1 MTEQQK
7 PLIESNDLYAT
18 PESPDHLWDSLAG
31 YNGTEAVVAL
41 TAAGM
46 AINLCAKLTREATA
60 IAIPDGLELWRADEV
75 AECLDYRR
83 YIVDQMGLY
92 SKLWSFLEAAENPT
106 PAGGDGSNG
115 TVETPDGQL
124 DPDNDDKAAH
134 WWAQLTDLEAA
145 AIVQAYQDYMR

>member
-1 MTEQQK
+1 MSEQK
-7 PLIESNDLYAT
+7 PLLQGNDHFAT
-18 PESPDHLWDSLAG
+18 PDSVDALWDYIAL
-31 YNGTEAVVAL
+31 YNGTDRLAAT

-46 AINLCAKLTREATA
+46 MGNLCARLTREATA
-60 IAIPDGLELWRADEV
+60 IAIPDGLELWRADKV

-83 YIVDQMGLY
+83 YFYNPPGLY
-92 SKLWSFLEAAENPT
+92 AKLWDISATAENPT

-145 AIVQAYQDYMR
+145 AIVQAYQDYTR

>member
-1 MTEQQK
+1 MSEQK
-7 PLIESNDLYAT
+7 PLLQGNDHFAT
-18 PESPDHLWDSLAG
+18 PDSVEALWDYIAL
-31 YNGTEAVVAL
+31 YNGNDRLAAT

-46 AINLCAKLTREATA
+46 MGNLCARLTREATA
-60 IAIPDGLELWRADEV
+60 IAIPDGLEMWRADEV

-106 PAGGDGSNG
+106 PAGGDGSSG

-134 WWAQLTDLEAA
+134 WWDQLTDLEAA
-145 AIVQAYQDYMR
+145 AIVQAYQDYTR